1 MKRIV
6 RGNDF
11 TMRIPVVKI
20 VEGEKVAFPLPGCTD
35 IMVRLCSAYRRLEL
49 AYTIDAK
56 EDNVIVAR
64 VEGDR
69 IPLGTY
75 ALEVRGKI
83 FGNDWR
89 SNEYEQVAIVDRNAD
104 ADTELGETDEGENSV
119 EMDTAVVVL
128 PPDRELEALVK
139 EAQAQ
144 NKAMSELSDT
154 IKASEEGRA
163 KSEELRAKSEEA
175 RVQAEL
181 TRASNEAERVQAEQ
195 VRESAENARA
205 DAENARVEA
214 EAVRVTAED
223 ARVDAENTRVTAESA
238 RVDAENARTEAE
250 AARQEAEKTRATA
263 EDTRA
268 RTEAERE
275 ANEQTREANE
285 QTRQANEEARQ
296 TAEEKRESDTAT
308 AIASM
313 DEHRT
318 AFDDAE
324 AARVSNEQARQAD
337 ETARKEAESEREA
350 QERTRAQSEER
361 RTKSEES
368 RVKGEEL
375 RVAAETK
382 REDGMAEA
390 INKAN
395 AASEVAVTANE
406 PFVWEPF
413 KDLEHWNIT
422 AMDLATGTVT
432 LDTEEH
438 GLAVGDLV
446 TLAVNI
452 TEWSGIYKIG
462 RQWDSALGEKRI
474 VNFPV
479 TDHSAIPV
487 VAVTAVNGAEVQCD
501 RLKRT
506 TDYQVTPS
514 DWQLQRAA
522 TGYKMVDLPDRYI
535 GKPVTIT
542 IESQYTNHISDWAY
556 YNSERLLVDS
566 KGSPVAFGL
575 GDGVCGVPIFKT
587 VCSIRSGYVSRVDIG
602 NQVYKEKLSI
612 GLPYQATTCA
622 SKNGH
627 FDIRQGKALRI
638 SRAMGH
644 YAARVIVEP
653 YRELTELGGGVNS
666 EDSERKRQ
674 LAELIE
680 KQKLQFGVDL
690 VDSNEYTVPET
701 DIQTTNFN
709 IVDQKTITTLLA
721 ELQCAFTPQDDLY
734 VVIGGQNKFV
744 FGQKGGRLVITSKDA
759 FDGANEYT
767 DLEDM
772 GAAADGE
779 YHRYRLYV
787 DGGDEGKVTLDVD
800 GVRVKEMDYV
810 TGNVIANNGSA
821 YGCMGFLGQSI
832 RWNMSYRPPMGVKLK
847 GLQTIVTADAN
858 KSKLVSF
865 APCAGTNWL
874 AYFDTAW
881 YPQMNGVNYCS
892 FKKWPSLANGYNVQ
906 STTHV
911 PWLGAVLTH
920 GDRAWVGCA
929 DDKWAQVAP

>member
-35 IMVRLCSAYRRLEL
+35 IVVRLCSAYRRLEL

-163 KSEELRAKSEEA
+163 KSEELRAKSEAA

-181 TRASNEAERVQAEQ
+181 TRASSEAERVQAEQ
-195 VRESAENARA
+195 VRENSEGQRLAAEQGRVTAENARA
-205 DAENARVEA
+205 
-214 EAVRVTAED
+214 
-223 ARVDAENTRVTAESA
+223 
-238 RVDAENARTEAE
+238 DAENARTEAE
-250 AARQEAEKTRATA
+250 AARQEAEKKREASEETRT
-263 EDTRA
+263 
-268 RTEAERE
+268 RTETERE
-275 ANEQTREANE
+275 TNEQA
-285 QTRQANEEARQ
+285 RQANETTRQ

-313 DEHRT
+313 DEHRS

-324 AARVSNEQARQAD
+324 AARVSNEQARQEA
-337 ETARKEAESEREA
+337 ETARKEAESERGT
-350 QERTRAQSEER
+350 QEQARVKNEEGRAKSENARAQAEAER
-361 RTKSEES
+361 VTAENE
-368 RVKGEEL
+368 RVK
-375 RVAAETK
+375 
-382 REDGMAEA
+382 AEA
-390 INKAN
+390 KRAEDIGQAVSKAN

-542 IESQYTNHISDWAY
+542 IESQYTNHISDWAH

-566 KGSPVAFGL
+566 KGSSVAFGL

-602 NQVYKEKLSI
+602 NQVYKEKLSV

-622 SKNGH
+622 SKNGQ

-638 SRAMGH
+638 SRVMGH

-653 YRELTELGGGVNS
+653 YRELTELRGG
-666 EDSERKRQ
+666 
-674 LAELIE
+674 
-680 KQKLQFGVDL
+680 
-690 VDSNEYTVPET
+690 
-701 DIQTTNFN
+701 
-709 IVDQKTITTLLA
+709 
-721 ELQCAFTPQDDLY
+721 
-734 VVIGGQNKFV
+734 
-744 FGQKGGRLVITSKDA
+744 
-759 FDGANEYT
+759 
-767 DLEDM
+767 
-772 GAAADGE
+772 
-779 YHRYRLYV
+779 
-787 DGGDEGKVTLDVD
+787 
-800 GVRVKEMDYV
+800 
-810 TGNVIANNGSA
+810 
-821 YGCMGFLGQSI
+821 
-832 RWNMSYRPPMGVKLK
+832 
-847 GLQTIVTADAN
+847 
-858 KSKLVSF
+858 
-865 APCAGTNWL
+865 
-874 AYFDTAW
+874 
-881 YPQMNGVNYCS
+881 
-892 FKKWPSLANGYNVQ
+892 
-906 STTHV
+906 
-911 PWLGAVLTH
+911 
-920 GDRAWVGCA
+920 
-929 DDKWAQVAP
+929 

>member
-20 VEGEKVAFPLPGCTD
+20 VDGEKVAFPLPGCTD

-175 RVQAEL
+175 RVTAEL
-181 TRASNEAERVQAEQ
+181 TRANSEAERVQAEQ

-214 EAVRVTAED
+214 EAVRVTAES
-223 ARVDAENTRVTAESA
+223 ARVDAENTRVTAEQGRVETENVRVTAEGARADAENA
-238 RVDAENARTEAE
+238 RVTAENARVTAENARVTAEGERVTAEGERVTAENARTEAE

-275 ANEQTREANE
+275 ANEQTR
-285 QTRQANEEARQ
+285 
-296 TAEEKRESDTAT
+296 
-308 AIASM
+308 
-313 DEHRT
+313 
-318 AFDDAE
+318 
-324 AARVSNEQARQAD
+324 QAD

-361 RTKSEES
+361 RAKSEES

-390 INKAN
+390 ISKAN

-422 AMDLATGTVT
+422 AMDLAAGTVT

-446 TLAVNI
+446 TLAANI
-452 TEWSGIYKIG
+452 SDWVHNYN
-462 RQWDSALGEKRI
+462 LGMSWEHCMASSRMASM
-474 VNFPV
+474 FPV
-479 TDHSAIPV
+479 RQGKAIPAV
-487 VAVTAVNGAEVQCD
+487 KVTAVNGAKIQCD
-501 RLKRT
+501 GLKVST
-506 TDYQVTPS
+506 NIVPAPS
-514 DWQLQRAA
+514 DWQLQRCA
-522 TGYKMVDLPDRYI
+522 TAGRSVALPARFK
-535 GKPVTIT
+535 GKPVTVT
-542 IESQYTNHISDWAY
+542 VEGQYVSYSTNWHLYHARTVLHD
-556 YNSERLLVDS
+556 D
-566 KGSPVAFGL
+566 KGEAIFPLL
-575 GDGVCGVPIFKT
+575 GDAVCGLPFVKQM
-587 VCSIRSGYVSRVDIG
+587 CSMRSGHIELTDIG
-602 NQVYKEKLSI
+602 VNVYGESTELFSYTSLFISSGKTGAWDI
-612 GLPYQATTCA
+612 GQATNLYME
-622 SKNGH
+622 KV
-627 FDIRQGKALRI
+627 L
-638 SRAMGH
+638 GH
-644 YAARVIVEP
+644 YATRVIVEP
-653 YRELTELGGGVNS
+653 YRELTKLGGG
-666 EDSERKRQ
+666 
-674 LAELIE
+674 
-680 KQKLQFGVDL
+680 
-690 VDSNEYTVPET
+690 
-701 DIQTTNFN
+701 
-709 IVDQKTITTLLA
+709 
-721 ELQCAFTPQDDLY
+721 
-734 VVIGGQNKFV
+734 
-744 FGQKGGRLVITSKDA
+744 
-759 FDGANEYT
+759 
-767 DLEDM
+767 
-772 GAAADGE
+772 
-779 YHRYRLYV
+779 
-787 DGGDEGKVTLDVD
+787 
-800 GVRVKEMDYV
+800 
-810 TGNVIANNGSA
+810 
-821 YGCMGFLGQSI
+821 
-832 RWNMSYRPPMGVKLK
+832 
-847 GLQTIVTADAN
+847 
-858 KSKLVSF
+858 
-865 APCAGTNWL
+865 
-874 AYFDTAW
+874 
-881 YPQMNGVNYCS
+881 
-892 FKKWPSLANGYNVQ
+892 
-906 STTHV
+906 
-911 PWLGAVLTH
+911 
-920 GDRAWVGCA
+920 
-929 DDKWAQVAP
+929 

>member
-1 MKRIV
+1 
-6 RGNDF
+6 
-11 TMRIPVVKI
+11 MRIPVVKI

-35 IMVRLCSAYRRLEL
+35 IVVRLCSAYRRLEL

-144 NKAMSELSDT
+144 NKAMSELSDA
-154 IKASEEGRA
+154 IKVSEEGRV

-175 RVQAEL
+175 R
-181 TRASNEAERVQAEQ
+181 
-195 VRESAENARA
+195 
-205 DAENARVEA
+205 
-214 EAVRVTAED
+214 
-223 ARVDAENTRVTAESA
+223 
-238 RVDAENARTEAE
+238 
-250 AARQEAEKTRATA
+250 QEVEKTRATA

-275 ANEQTREANE
+275 A
-285 QTRQANEEARQ
+285 
-296 TAEEKRESDTAT
+296 
-308 AIASM
+308 
-313 DEHRT
+313 
-318 AFDDAE
+318 
-324 AARVSNEQARQAD
+324 NEQARQAD

-361 RTKSEES
+361 RAKSEES

-542 IESQYTNHISDWAY
+542 IESQYTNHISDWAH

-638 SRAMGH
+638 SRVMGH

-674 LAELIE
+674 LVELIE

-701 DIQTTNFN
+701 DIQTTNFI

-810 TGNVIANNGSA
+810 TGKVIANIGSA

-911 PWLGAVLTH
+911 PWLGAVLTN